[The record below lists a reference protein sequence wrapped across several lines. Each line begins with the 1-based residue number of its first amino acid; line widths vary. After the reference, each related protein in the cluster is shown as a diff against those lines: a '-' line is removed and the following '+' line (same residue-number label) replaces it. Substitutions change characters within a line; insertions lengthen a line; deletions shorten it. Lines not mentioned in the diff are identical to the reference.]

1 VSPEESSD
9 FSVRESLKALGV
21 SLVTEWDTL
30 AFLCSHAACLVTAA
44 QISRLIGYEKTE
56 ISAALHQLEAVG
68 LIQRSRSS
76 QGRRIYTYSEPRE
89 PGRHSCFLDLM
100 RLAQHRTGRL
110 LLLKYLKRPPQE
122 RRGRRDGG
130 LRLA

>member
-1 VSPEESSD
+1 MSPEESSD
-9 FSVRESLKALGV
+9 FSVRESLQALGV

-30 AFLCSHAACLVTAA
+30 AFLCSHSACLVTAA
-44 QISRLIGYEKTE
+44 QISRLIGYEKAE
-56 ISAALHQLEAVG
+56 IGAALHQLEEVG

-76 QGRRIYTYSEPRE
+76 QGRRIYKYSEPPE
-89 PGRHSCFLDLM
+89 PGRHSCLLDLM

-110 LLLKYLKRPPQE
+110 LLLKYLKRPQE